1 MGPLPTSANDTG
13 ERSDPTVRAVVR
25 DAHRRI
31 GDRPVLQGV
40 DLRLHRGEI
49 YGLLGPNGAGKTS
62 LVRAI
67 CGRLALDSGSVRIA
81 GVDPRR
87 EPRARRRLGVVPQAI
102 ALYPDL
108 TVGENLEILGRL
120 AGVAR
125 RDLSAA
131 VDSALGWT
139 DLSDRRRDPVST
151 LSGGMQRRLNIVVGT
166 LHDPDVLL
174 LDEPTVGVD
183 PTARE
188 KIHELLLELRAR
200 GLAVLLTTHDLEQAE
215 SLADRIG
222 ILVSGRIRAEGSLES
237 LVRSAFGDARELT
250 VSLSRDPDDHGRAAL
265 HAEGL
270 ASVREDRT
278 WTGSLDG
285 GYESLSGLGDRMSA
299 AGLEVAEV
307 RVREPGLR
315 GVFFRLAGR
324 ELEE

>member
-1 MGPLPTSANDTG
+1 MGSLEVPADH
-13 ERSDPTVRAVVR
+13 
-25 DAHRRI
+25 DASTEKRVQAEVHDARRRI

-40 DLRLHRGEI
+40 DLQLRRGEI

-67 CGRLALDSGSVRIA
+67 CGRLALDSGSVRIGGA
-81 GVDPRR
+81 DPGR

-108 TVGENLEILGRL
+108 TVLENLEILGRL

-125 RDLSAA
+125 RDLPAA
-131 VDSALGWT
+131 IDRALGWT

-151 LSGGMQRRLNIVVGT
+151 LSGGMQRRLNIAAGT
-166 LHDPDVLL
+166 LHDPEVLL

-183 PTARE
+183 PSARE
-188 KIHELLLELRAR
+188 KIHELLQKLRAR
-200 GLAVLLTTHDLEQAE
+200 GLAILLTTHDLEQAE

-222 ILVSGRIRAEGSLES
+222 ILVGGRIRAEGSLES
-237 LVRSAFGDARELT
+237 LVRSAFGDSRELT
-250 VSLSRDPDDHGRAAL
+250 VSLSRDPDEDGRAL
-265 HAEGL
+265 MRREGL
-270 ASVREDRT
+270 TAVDDERR
-278 WTGSLDG
+278 WTGSLAG

-299 AGLEVAEV
+299 VGLAVAEV

-324 ELEE
+324 ELDE

>member
-1 MGPLPTSANDTG
+1 MGSLEVEITNTDV
-13 ERSDPTVRAVVR
+13 RSGNGAPAEVR
-25 DAHRRI
+25 DAHRQI

-40 DLRLHRGEI
+40 DLYLRRGEI

-81 GVDPRR
+81 GADPRLQ
-87 EPRARRRLGVVPQAI
+87 PHVRRRLGVVPQAI
-102 ALYPDL
+102 ALYPEL

-120 AGVAR
+120 AGVPR
-125 RDLSAA
+125 RDLPAA
-131 VDSALGWT
+131 VENALGWT
-139 DLSDRRRDPVST
+139 DLTERRRDPVST
-151 LSGGMQRRLNIVVGT
+151 LSGGMQRRLNIAAGT
-166 LHDPDVLL
+166 LHDPEVLL

-183 PTARE
+183 PSARE

-250 VSLSRDPDDHGRAAL
+250 VSLSHDPDERGRAL
-265 HAEGL
+265 LQREGL
-270 ASVREDRT
+270 APVQDEKVWS
-278 WTGSLDG
+278 GSLDG
-285 GYESLSGLGDRMSA
+285 GYESLSELGGRMSDS
-299 AGLEVAEV
+299 GLKVAEV

-315 GVFFRLAGR
+315 GVFFRLAGK
-324 ELEE
+324 ELDE

>member
-1 MGPLPTSANDTG
+1 MGSLEDSAEDT
-13 ERSDPTVRAVVR
+13 TVRSEKRVPAEVH
-25 DAHRRI
+25 DARRRI

-40 DLRLHRGEI
+40 DLQLRRGEI

-67 CGRLALDSGSVRIA
+67 CGRLALDSGTVRIDA
-81 GVDPRR
+81 ADPRS

-102 ALYPDL
+102 ALYPEL
-108 TVGENLEILGRL
+108 TVAENLEILGRL

-139 DLSDRRRDPVST
+139 DLSDRRRDAVST
-151 LSGGMQRRLNIVVGT
+151 LSGGMQRRLNIAAGT
-166 LHDPDVLL
+166 LHDPEVLL

-183 PTARE
+183 PSARE
-188 KIHELLLELRAR
+188 KIHEQLMELRAR

-215 SLADRIG
+215 TLADRIG
-222 ILVSGRIRAEGSLES
+222 ILVGGRIRAEGSLES
-237 LVRSAFGDARELT
+237 LVRSAFGEARELT
-250 VSLSRDPDDHGRAAL
+250 VSLSCAPDDGGRAL
-265 HAEGL
+265 LQKEGL
-270 ASVREDRT
+270 TAVRDDRT
-278 WTGSLDG
+278 WSGSLDG
-285 GYESLSGLGDRMSA
+285 GYESLSGLGDRMASA
-299 AGLEVAEV
+299 GVEVSEV

-324 ELEE
+324 ELDE